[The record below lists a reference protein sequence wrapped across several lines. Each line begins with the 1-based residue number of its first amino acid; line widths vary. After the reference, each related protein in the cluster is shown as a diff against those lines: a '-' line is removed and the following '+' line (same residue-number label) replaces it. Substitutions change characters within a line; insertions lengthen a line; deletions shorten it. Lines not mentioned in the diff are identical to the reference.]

1 MIKSIYIVIL
11 SVLFS
16 VYTSAQNNTNGKLTT
31 FGLQLSPLLPTRF
44 LEGGDVTSF
53 SDDNLL
59 QTTIGQKAGFSFGM
73 VVRHNFTDLF
83 ALETAIKYTIR
94 NYSLSASYDNLL
106 NTDFLSEQ
114 DDFSMV
120 GFEIPVKFLVY
131 VRLSKMLYM
140 NVATG
145 LSIDAFPSDLRTSG
159 QNYKQYVLVSPRFN
173 FGALLDL
180 GIEMRTQKSGYFYLG
195 TSFHRP
201 FADIGESRIVFY
213 NSNGKENDTFTNL
226 NGNYISI
233 DFKYFFN
240 ENKKY
245 KKVRE

>member
-1 MIKSIYIVIL
+1 MIKRFSLLLL
-11 SVLFS
+11 SFLFATF
-16 VYTSAQNNTNGKLTT
+16 VNAQNKIEGKLTT
-31 FGLQLSPLLPTRF
+31 FGLQLSPIMPTRF
-44 LEGGDVTSF
+44 LEGGDITSF

-73 VVRHNFTDLF
+73 VVRHNFTNLF
-83 ALETAIKYTIR
+83 ALETGIKYTIR
-94 NYSLSASYDNLL
+94 NYELSAVYNDDFN
-106 NTDFLSEQ
+106 NDFLTEQ

-120 GFEIPVKFLVY
+120 GFEIPVKMLVY
-131 VRLSKMLYM
+131 VRLSKMIYM

-159 QNYKQYVLVSPRFN
+159 DNYKQYVFVSPRFN
-173 FGALLDL
+173 FGALLDI
-180 GIEMRTQKSGYFYLG
+180 GVEMRTKKNGYFYLG
-195 TSFHRP
+195 SSFHRP

-213 NSNGKENDTFTNL
+213 DNNQKTHDTFTKL

-245 KKVRE
+245 RKVHE